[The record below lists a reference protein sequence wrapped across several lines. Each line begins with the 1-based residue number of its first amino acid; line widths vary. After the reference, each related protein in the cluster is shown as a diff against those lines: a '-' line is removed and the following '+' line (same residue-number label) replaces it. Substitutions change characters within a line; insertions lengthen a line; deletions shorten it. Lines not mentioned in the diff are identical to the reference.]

1 MAGLTRF
8 GEEAST
14 RNRPRAPH
22 QTKLLKVSADA
33 VAVVVAIVVA
43 IVVAEAEPKPDVL
56 FVIDFIIVLLFR
68 DRAARAAQQ
77 GCRARV

>member
-22 QTKLLKVSADA
+22 QTKLLKVSADT
-33 VAVVVAIVVA
+33 VAVIVA

-56 FVIDFIIVLLFR
+56 FGIDFIIVLHFR